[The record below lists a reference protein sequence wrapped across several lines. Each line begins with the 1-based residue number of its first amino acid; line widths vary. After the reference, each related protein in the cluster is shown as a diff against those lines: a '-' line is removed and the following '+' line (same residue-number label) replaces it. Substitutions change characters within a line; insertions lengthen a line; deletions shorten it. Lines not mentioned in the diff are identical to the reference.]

1 METKVKSKYE
11 KGSEAYADVLT
22 GDVDR
27 KIANAPKNIP
37 GWGIDADREN
47 DPTYPMKNRTDADYE
62 RIHYEKAVQQPV
74 TVEVFRSIERPA
86 ITRVFGAS
94 TPPRGLSGRIR
105 QFAYRFS
112 EADARHW
119 LTLVMADRVDVVEG
133 IIDDLKQG
141 IIPNIFAERGWAAEF
156 KYNRKAAVQKVA
168 IGAAVGAALIT
179 VLLLRNNRK
188 SKSSLPVA

>member
-1 METKVKSKYE
+1 MKSKNE
-11 KGSEAYADVLT
+11 KGSETYADVLT

-27 KIANAPKNIP
+27 KIANAPKDIP

-47 DPTYPMKNRTDADYE
+47 DPTYPMKNRTEADYE
-62 RIHYEKAVQQPV
+62 RIHYEKPIQQPV
-74 TVEVFRSIERPA
+74 NIEVFRSIERPA

-94 TPPRGLSGRIR
+94 TPPRGLSGKIR
-105 QFAYRFS
+105 KFAYKFS

-119 LTLVMADRVDVVEG
+119 LTLVMADRIDVVEG
-133 IIDDLKQG
+133 IIDDLRQG
-141 IIPNIFAERGWAAEF
+141 IIPNIIAERGWAAEF

-179 VLLLRNNRK
+179 VLLLRNRT
-188 SKSSLPVA
+188 SKSTAPSA